1 MSKTLSDTELHTA
14 LADLTGWKQDGRS
27 IRRSFKFADF
37 TAAWGFM
44 SRVALMAEKA
54 DHHPDWSNSYNK
66 VEVALTSH
74 DAGGVTPRDIALA
87 KKINAALE
95 S

>member
-1 MSKTLSDTELHTA
+1 MSKTLSDTDLTTA
-14 LADLTGWKQDGRS
+14 LADLTGWAQDGRA
-27 IRRSFKFADF
+27 IHRSFKFADF
-37 TAAWGFM
+37 PAAWGFM
-44 SRVALMAEKA
+44 TRVALMAEKA
-54 DHHPDWSNSYNK
+54 DHHPDWSNSYNR

-74 DAGGVTPRDIALA
+74 DAGGVTERDIALA

>member
-1 MSKTLSDTELHTA
+1 MSKTLSDTDLTTA
-14 LADLTGWKQDGRS
+14 LADLTGWAQDGPA
-27 IRRSFKFADF
+27 IHRSFKFADF

-44 SRVALMAEKA
+44 TRVALMAEKA
-54 DHHPDWSNSYNK
+54 NHHPDWSNSYNR

-74 DAGGVTPRDIALA
+74 DAGGVTERDIALA